1 MEFNDPEMRFQ
12 HWDIGLLR
20 NLSTKISFYELLIKI
35 SAPLIPNGTHYVKSY
50 RYYEKNS
57 NINEKMINILTATKS
72 ITMGIGLIYNG
83 DRN

>member
-1 MEFNDPEMRFQ
+1 MFFYEFNYF
-12 HWDIGLLR
+12 L
-20 NLSTKISFYELLIKI
+20 LLITI

-57 NINEKMINILTATKS
+57 NINEKMINILTATIS